1 MQKII
6 LTTMK
11 KIFFILFICS
21 NILNAQTINDERAN
35 TPVPFTLADRDRLI
49 KLEIKVE
56 EMEKKFD
63 YKINEMEKKNQERYE
78 MTQKQFDIMQKQYD
92 DLKTEIHW
100 LIGLVIGLI
109 GFIIWDRATL
119 IKPIERRLKNV
130 EEKITE
136 FQKIDRNQIQ
146 QLIGALKE
154 LAKTD
159 KSVADVLKQFNFL

>member
-1 MQKII
+1 
-6 LTTMK
+6 MK
-11 KIFFILFICS
+11 KIFFILIIYS
-21 NILNAQTINDERAN
+21 NVVNAQNINDERAN

-56 EMEKKFD
+56 EMEKR
-63 YKINEMEKKNQERYE
+63 NQERFE
-78 MTQKQFDIMQKQYD
+78 MIQKQFDIMQKQYD
-92 DLKTEIHW
+92 ELKTEIHW
-100 LIGLVIGLI
+100 IIGLVVGLI